1 MEKLRRTHDV
11 RQVSSGKSEIGQL
24 FTAGGLL
31 QTALT
36 PLSKLFCNCLAKLQK
51 SFHLGWWKIFFY
63 FQTPLKSFFPYT
75 DNILVCFS
83 SLYFYSSVSISADAA
98 FSYMMA
104 CSDEHSHHGT
114 FFSYGITAATF
125 VNTCI
130 LKQSEWK
137 TKMILFSCLNSP
149 ELAEVLSEDFQG
161 FLQEV
166 LNGVTFLHLKQKY
179 TNGEKTKAWGEKPV
193 CKVLLRTV
201 QITFFFSLKTS
212 VPVGSIFTL
221 TVFRCPE
228 PSQ

>member
-1 MEKLRRTHDV
+1 MENIL
-11 RQVSSGKSEIGQL
+11 L
-24 FTAGGLL
+24 FSNS
-31 QTALT
+31 
-36 PLSKLFCNCLAKLQK
+36 PKKN
-51 SFHLGWWKIFFY
+51 
-63 FQTPLKSFFPYT
+63 FPYT

-201 QITFFFSLKTS
+201 QITFFFSLKS
-212 VPVGSIFTL
+212 ASWLNLYLDSFPMSRAVPVTERNLNLFIWWH
-221 TVFRCPE
+221 RCT
-228 PSQ
+228 QLLQI

>member
-36 PLSKLFCNCLAKLQK
+36 PLSKLFFLT
-51 SFHLGWWKIFFY
+51 
-63 FQTPLKSFFPYT
+63 QTT
-75 DNILVCFS
+75 S

>member
-36 PLSKLFCNCLAKLQK
+36 PLSKLFFLT
-51 SFHLGWWKIFFY
+51 
-63 FQTPLKSFFPYT
+63 QTT
-75 DNILVCFS
+75 S
-83 SLYFYSSVSISADAA
+83 SLYFYSSVSISDDAA

>member
-1 MEKLRRTHDV
+1 MLQFITLALKDGETEKDTWCAPSQFWQVRNWPAVHCRR
-11 RQVSSGKSEIGQL
+11 S
-24 FTAGGLL
+24 
-31 QTALT
+31 LT
-36 PLSKLFCNCLAKLQK
+36 DSTYTTVKA
-51 SFHLGWWKIFFY
+51 
-63 FQTPLKSFFPYT
+63 FFPYT

-83 SLYFYSSVSISADAA
+83 SLYFYSSVSISDDAA